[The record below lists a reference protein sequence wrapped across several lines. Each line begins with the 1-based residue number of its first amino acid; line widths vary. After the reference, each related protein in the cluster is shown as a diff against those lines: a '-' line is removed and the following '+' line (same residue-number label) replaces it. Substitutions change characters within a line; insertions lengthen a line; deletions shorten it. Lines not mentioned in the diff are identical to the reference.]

1 MPYYAETGHSQP
13 PPPPTLQDITD
24 NSLMACENH

>member
-1 MPYYAETGHSQP
+1 MPKLAILTH
-13 PPPPTLQDITD
+13 PTPFPLQDITD